1 MPSRKKRKDKGKGRQ
16 RKEMRQF
23 ANAAATKLI
32 RGIHDGKA
40 AAPLALMRHLVM
52 NEREELFD
60 DPRYDGITEALL
72 KILQRCDESLA
83 SVFGDA
89 HSNEVLAAGTAV
101 LCLSTLLK
109 GATQSHDTSTVC
121 RKIAQGISPVIKC
134 MIRERRVFFQSSK
147 AWFASE

>member
-16 RKEMRQF
+16 KKEMRQF

-40 AAPLALMRHLVM
+40 AEPLALMRHLVM

-60 DPRYDGITEALL
+60 DPRYAGINEALL

-83 SVFGDA
+83 SVFGGAYSDK
-89 HSNEVLAAGTAV
+89 VLAGTAV
-101 LCLSTLLK
+101 LCLSTLIK
-109 GATQSHDTSTVC
+109 GATKSHDTSTVC

-134 MIRERRVFFQSSK
+134 MIRERRVFFQSSE